1 MLKNPVIYEIA
12 YQTYAI
18 NERGMASFF
27 VVVGSQRGLVI
38 DTGCGSFNSRE
49 LVEKLCPLP
58 YDVVV
63 THAHGDHCGAMQLW
77 EEVWIHPGD
86 LDILNNNKAR
96 INEQLWENP
105 AIWPLPKDGPKGL
118 LMPNGTIW
126 ACEGM
131 GGGSK
136 SVYDFE
142 GLEFMGVTGN
152 PKLNMLSDG
161 QFFDLGD
168 RTLRVVH
175 TPGHTPGSC
184 CLIDSRSRIL
194 FSADSCNIMMGAANA
209 TIGTILTGLL
219 RLDALRDTFDQN
231 FNSHV
236 GYGAN
241 VSCMSM
247 PKTVLDDA
255 IWCCRTILAGED
267 VPLRRETRMANGR
280 VAAMLR
286 HGAVTFRYDPTK
298 ASAE

>member
-12 YQTYAI
+12 YNTYAV
-18 NERGMASFF
+18 NEKGMASFF
-27 VVVGSQRGLVI
+27 VVVGSKRGLVI

-77 EEVWIHPGD
+77 NEVWLHPDD
-86 LDILNNNKAR
+86 LPLMEERKDR

-105 AIWPLPKDGPKGL
+105 AIWPMKGAPAGL
-118 LMPNGTIW
+118 MMPNGTLW
-126 ACEGM
+126 CCEGIA
-131 GGGSK
+131 GGAK
-136 SVYDFE
+136 SVYDFD
-142 GLEFMGVTGN
+142 GLEFMGVTGL
-152 PKLNMLSDG
+152 PKFKWLSDG
-161 QFFDLGD
+161 QLFDLGD

-184 CLIDSRSRIL
+184 CLIDSKSRIL
-194 FSADSCNIMMGAANA
+194 FSADSCNIMMGAA
-209 TIGTILTGLL
+209 GTSVELALEGLL

-241 VSCMSM
+241 LTCMSM
-247 PKTVLDDA
+247 PKSVLDDA

-267 VPLRRETRMANGR
+267 VAIRRDTELPGGR
-280 VAAMLR
+280 KAAMLQ
-286 HGAVTFRYDPTK
+286 HGAVVFRYDPNKLTNK
-298 ASAE
+298 